1 MENILKSQKDT
12 KHRPPP
18 PTTTTAAAVY
28 NNQQIR
34 TKPEKKII
42 QFIDEM
48 GIHKMKTFIQ
58 TFSEK

>member
-12 KHRPPP
+12 KHRP
-18 PTTTTAAAVY
+18 TTTAAAAAVY

-48 GIHKMKTFIQ
+48 RIHKMKTFIQ